1 MSKENTKEKNTISD
15 EKNSKIRYKF
25 LNYFFRNSLINIIR
39 LCYSLHEKLNKQL
52 SSATENQLEDFSPA
66 VLTNEEDKYS
76 HIIKEA
82 IENKNVKNL
91 ALTGPHSSGKST
103 ILTTFEHNYIEYKY
117 LDISL
122 ATFENEK
129 FKPED
134 IERNILKQLFYS
146 VEHKKIPESRIK
158 RIENV
163 KGIGIKFIYLL
174 LWLASLS
181 YFFKFNFINELKNI
195 FLINFYFKYSNL
207 IYGTYFIIGFIY
219 LFKKIIDFILN
230 FKLTNFKFSD
240 VDFNDNRDKKTIN
253 FENEIDEI
261 IYFFEMNRIDIVFI
275 QDLDRF
281 KKSKIF
287 IKLREINNL
296 INNYEPIKKSRKI
309 TFIYAISD
317 DIFKNDERTKFFDL
331 IIPVIPVIN
340 YSNSSSKL
348 LEKLSEDIS
357 NNKLS
362 KEFIDDVSLFIND
375 YRIIKSIINEYNVY
389 KKIIGKELENYNNL
403 LAIMIYKNIEPKDF
417 EKLNRNKGYVFELLN
432 NSYTLIS
439 KNIQAID
446 KTISVSRELIEKIT
460 NENLKSIL
468 EVNKIYVFTF
478 IELNKNKNNRP
489 FHDFSL
495 KNTRISLSDIV
506 TVENFNEF
514 RNEGN
519 IAYFTDYTNHSL
531 NYSNISFKEID
542 KVFPEKYSERIK
554 IIDNGDK
561 QKLNTLKENIEKLE
575 MQKNDL
581 HSKKLHEIIDIE
593 NSIEYFS
600 NYSTEQEINNLDL
613 TNYLLMSGF
622 INEDYNHYI
631 SYFHPGS
638 ITKEDNDFLISL
650 LPSEKSLPFNYKL
663 YEKNSLFSKIKSVD
677 YSKVS
682 ILNFSLLDY
691 LIETNNLE
699 KINLIIK
706 LLKKQNKNSIQFIDQ
721 YLQATTENNRGYF
734 LINLTEEFSSFWNLI
749 FLKSDFS
756 IKKIEIYLQY
766 IFKYINDELLQK
778 IDKNHILS
786 DHISKLERLDFLD
799 ENVNIESFKKF
810 LKHSAVEFENLEYKE
825 EQKDLFEFIYEEYI
839 YRINYKMI
847 EFFISDYYNDIEV
860 IEKLKKSNY
869 TTIKN
874 SNKEKLIVFIDDNI
888 EVYLNNILLKLDN
901 NNNESQESVLS
912 ILNNS
917 KVIEKTKI
925 EFIKKVSF
933 SIKELS
939 KIKDLNIRE
948 ILLNQNKIDIK
959 WFNIIIFYLGEN
971 AFSDVLVNYL
981 NINEHYKLLSKDIIK
996 YSEESIES
1004 NFTSDLINSNIS
1016 LVSFSHLINSIPFYY
1031 SDGNQF
1037 SEIDEA
1043 KMNLLIKS
1051 KTIRLTK
1058 ENFEMINEK
1067 FEKLLILLLEKNLTT
1082 YMNDYENYN
1091 LNYSNIIAI
1100 IDSEVFKPNQKKIII
1115 ENIDEKILISNKNLL
1130 IKLGDF
1136 ISDNKIN
1143 ISQRNLEEVI
1153 LNTMSLT
1160 NKIKITNLYFDTFKK
1175 ENIRNIIIQ
1184 IGQPISNLLSGKHV
1198 EIENTKENQ
1207 KLISNL
1213 EKYLISSSKNNDKK
1227 NTVKLIPFKN
1237 LTI

>member
-1 MSKENTKEKNTISD
+1 MNNNDFESKSEKEIVKTNESFKKRKNHYL
-15 EKNSKIRYKF
+15 KKII
-25 LNYFFRNSLINIIR
+25 INIIR
-39 LCYSLHEKLNKQL
+39 LCHSYYNSLDTSIVVYKKN
-52 SSATENQLEDFSPA
+52 SLEDFSPTI
-66 VLTNEEDKYS
+66 LTNEEDKYS

-103 ILTTFEHNYIEYKY
+103 ILKTFEYNHKEYKY
-117 LDISL
+117 LDLSL
-122 ATFENEK
+122 ATFNGEK
-129 FKPED
+129 FESED

-158 RIENV
+158 RIEN
-163 KGIGIKFIYLL
+163 IKRIKIKTILLL
-174 LWLASLS
+174 LWLASSS
-181 YFFKFNFINELKNI
+181 YFFKIEFINKLKTI
-195 FLINFYFKYSNL
+195 LHLNFYNKTLSIVYS
-207 IYGTYFIIGFIY
+207 IYFIIGVVY
-219 LFKKIIDFILN
+219 LLNKFLNFILN
-230 FKLTNFKFSD
+230 FKLTKFKFND
-240 VDFNDNRDKKTIN
+240 VDFDDNQDKKTIN

-261 IYFFEMNRIDIVFI
+261 IYFFEMNKIDIVFI

-281 KKSKIF
+281 NESEIF

-296 INNYEPIKKSRKI
+296 INNYEPIKTNRKI
-309 TFIYAISD
+309 TFMYAISD
-317 DIFKNDERTKFFDL
+317 DVFKNDERTKFFDL

-348 LEKLSEDIS
+348 LEKLSDDIC

-375 YRIIKSIINEYNVY
+375 FRIIKSIINEYNVY

-417 EKLNRNKGYVFELLN
+417 EKLNRNKGYVYDILNNSFKLINKTLQNIDKKVEKLNNEMQLSENEKIKNIQELRMLYIYKFFELLN
-432 NSYTLIS
+432 KDEYKNFHAFSIDNKKISYNEIISDENFSMFIGLENITYYETNHYSKVSSYISFSDIEKNYGEKYFDRTKVIENKNIPNRIESALDELEIQKNEIKIKKFFELIS
-439 KNIQAID
+439 D
-446 KTISVSRELIEKIT
+446 
-460 NENLKSIL
+460 
-468 EVNKIYVFTF
+468 
-478 IELNKNKNNRP
+478 
-489 FHDFSL
+489 D
-495 KNTRISLSDIV
+495 
-506 TVENFNEF
+506 
-514 RNEGN
+514 
-519 IAYFTDYTNHSL
+519 
-531 NYSNISFKEID
+531 
-542 KVFPEKYSERIK
+542 
-554 IIDNGDK
+554 
-561 QKLNTLKENIEKLE
+561 
-575 MQKNDL
+575 
-581 HSKKLHEIIDIE
+581 
-593 NSIEYFS
+593 NSIEYFKD
-600 NYSTEQEINNLDL
+600 YSENEENAHINNLKL
-613 TNYLLMSGF
+613 INYLLTTGY

-706 LLKKQNKNSIQFIDQ
+706 LLKKQNKNSIQFIEQ

-734 LINLTEEFSSFWNLI
+734 LINLTEEFSSFWNLV

-901 NNNESQESVLS
+901 NNNESQESVLA

-933 SIKELS
+933 SIKELL
-939 KIKDLNIRE
+939 KIKDLKIRE
-948 ILLNQNKIDIK
+948 ILLKQNKIDIK
-959 WFNIIIFYLGEN
+959 WSNIIIFYLGEN

-1016 LVSFSHLINSIPFYY
+1016 LEAFSFLINSLSSQYN
-1031 SDGNQF
+1031 DGSQF
-1037 SEIDEA
+1037 SEIDES
-1043 KMNLLIKS
+1043 KMKLLIES

-1058 ENFEMINEK
+1058 ENFELIYEK
-1067 FEKLLILLLEKNLTT
+1067 FENLLIPLLEKNLTT

-1091 LNYSNIIAI
+1091 LSYSNIIAI
-1100 IDSEVFKPNQKKIII
+1100 IDSKIFKPNQKKIII
-1115 ENIDEKILISNKNLL
+1115 ENIDKKTLISNKNLL

-1153 LNTMSLT
+1153 SNTKSLT
-1160 NKIKITNLYFDTFKK
+1160 NKIKITNLYFGTIQK

-1184 IGQPISNLLSGKHV
+1184 IGKPISNLLSGKHI
-1198 EIENTKENQ
+1198 EIENTFENK
-1207 KLISNL
+1207 KLTLNL
-1213 EKYLISSSKNNDKK
+1213 KKHLVSSSKTNEKT
-1227 NTVKLIPFKN
+1227 NTIKLIPYKKLN
-1237 LTI
+1237 I